1 MAATLRFDHLAIPV
15 ADAAHAR
22 ELFGEILGL
31 PLVAAYTGDN
41 WDGAP
46 WLMMIYGL
54 KGGGQVALCALADGR
69 SLPKPGTDLPHYAFS
84 VRDRATLSRWRR
96 KLRAA
101 GFAPRDEDHG
111 NQLSVY
117 FEDRTGITWEITA
130 PPSRNTADRDAGAVV
145 ERWLA
150 QRASA
155 TKAPQANSP
164 G

>member
-22 ELFGEILGL
+22 ELFGEIFGL
-31 PLVAAYTGDN
+31 PLVAAYTGDD

-69 SLPKPGTDLPHYAFS
+69 SLPRPGTDLPHYAFS

-96 KLRAA
+96 KLRCRLRRAGRGPRQSTLGLLRRPHRHHLGDHRAA
-101 GFAPRDEDHG
+101 LAEH
-111 NQLSVY
+111 
-117 FEDRTGITWEITA
+117 TG
-130 PPSRNTADRDAGAVV
+130 
-145 ERWLA
+145 
-150 QRASA
+150 
-155 TKAPQANSP
+155 
-164 G
+164 